1 MAPKRVLHLVKATEP
16 DTPIIHFG
24 GVPAI
29 AEPSRADAD
38 CPETEPEWSHPFS
51 APVSGPEALALVVEV
66 VHDLRSPLTSIV
78 MLTDSLLRS
87 LAGTATPAQ
96 RRQLGLIYGASLGLS
111 SVTSDVIDLARGGDR
126 LMEEDPEPFSIAA
139 VFESVRSIV
148 EPIAE
153 ERAIEL
159 RTVVTTSDQ
168 RVGHRMALGRVLLNL
183 TTNALRFT
191 DAGFI
196 EITAN
201 AVAGDRVVFSV
212 RDTGPGITAE
222 ALATLYEPFHRLHN
236 RRADTVSESG
246 LGLTICRKLAHRLR
260 SELRVETRPGWGT
273 RMFFEVD
280 LPEVPLHEAT

>member
-1 MAPKRVLHLVKATEP
+1 
-16 DTPIIHFG
+16 
-24 GVPAI
+24 
-29 AEPSRADAD
+29 
-38 CPETEPEWSHPFS
+38 
-51 APVSGPEALALVVEV
+51 VSGPEALDLVVEV

-78 MLTDSLLRS
+78 MLSESLLRG

-111 SVTSDVIDLARGGDR
+111 SVTSDVIDLARSGDR
-126 LMEEDPEPFSIAA
+126 LMERDPEPFSIAA

-148 EPIAE
+148 DPIAE

-159 RTVVTTSDQ
+159 RTIVTTSDH
-168 RVGHRMALGRVLLNL
+168 RIGGRMALGRVLLNL

-191 DAGFI
+191 DAGFV

-201 AVAGDRVVFSV
+201 TVAGDRVAFSV

-222 ALATLYEPFHRLHN
+222 ALATLYQPFHRMHN
-236 RRADTVSESG
+236 RRADSVSESG
-246 LGLTICRKLAHRLR
+246 LGLTICRKLAHRMR

-280 LPEVPLHEAT
+280 LPEVLLHEAT